1 MVVLL
6 LMFGWMVGWLVGSS
20 SSSRPGYNQHE
31 EQVKK
36 KRKEG
41 EEEEEQKRRSTTNKY
56 HSLTHSPTQ
65 LHHRSLEEK
74 NSLLTD
80 ILLPSLIIIRALPT
94 NVSVTLLKLVFE

>member
-6 LMFGWMVGWLVGSS
+6 LMVGWLVGWMVGSS

-36 KRKEG
+36 KKKKKKNKKG
-41 EEEEEQKRRSTTNKY
+41 EAPPTNI
-56 HSLTHSPTQ
+56 THSFTQ

-80 ILLPSLIIIRALPT
+80 ILLPSLLIRALPT
-94 NVSVTLLKLVFE
+94 NVSVTLL